1 MRCPGP
7 NRRNK
12 YLAPDVNEVP
22 ITFVSD
28 LMAQIEL
35 SCQISHLSLMYSDGV
50 VHRKKGS
57 TVLLDVS
64 LLASSVRRASRELVC

>member
-22 ITFVSD
+22 ITILSD

-35 SCQISHLSLMYSDGV
+35 SCHISHLSLMYSDGV
-50 VHRKKGS
+50 VPGFGLTRNWFSLVDLWKDKASHR
-57 TVLLDVS
+57 
-64 LLASSVRRASRELVC
+64 

>member
-7 NRRNK
+7 KGRNK

-22 ITFVSD
+22 ITFLSD

-35 SCQISHLSLMYSDGV
+35 SCHISHLSLMYSDGV
-50 VHRKKGS
+50 VTMFFS
-57 TVLLDVS
+57 VS
-64 LLASSVRRASRELVC
+64 LEF